1 MGQQDGGCQSDQLES
16 ETEQGLQA
24 NGGDGHAEE
33 NLATTAST
41 VSIFYTQQ
49 ISFVIYFILLPRPEY
64 EKMYN
69 MTVLAVQL
77 NEPEPGVAPTDSRL
91 RPDQRLMEEAK
102 WDEANEAKGRL
113 EDKQRVVRRLR
124 EEEAERA
131 AAEGRGYQA
140 YEPIWFKVSFWLF

>member
-1 MGQQDGGCQSDQLES
+1 
-16 ETEQGLQA
+16 
-24 NGGDGHAEE
+24 
-33 NLATTAST
+33 
-41 VSIFYTQQ
+41 
-49 ISFVIYFILLPRPEY
+49 
-64 EKMYN
+64 MYN

-140 YEPIWFKVSFWLF
+140 YEPIWFKVSFRCYKEVST